1 VANWQCET
9 CMIVLDAADE
19 GEPELCPRCGEEMTP
34 FTKEGNCLKEGAR
47 AGAPASQH
55 SSP

>member
-1 VANWQCET
+1 MANWQCET

-19 GEPELCPRCGEEMTP
+19 GTPELCPRCGEEMVP
-34 FTKEGNCLKEGAR
+34 FDREGSCLKEGAR
-47 AGAPASQH
+47 AGAPQR